1 MMGGMMKGIYIRL
14 TLEDRVFQDL
24 ITEKSEIQIKEMV
37 DQKRYPEEIEELDKK
52 IRERGRWLKENYDNP
67 KKP

>member
-1 MMGGMMKGIYIRL
+1 MKGIYIRL

>member
-1 MMGGMMKGIYIRL
+1 MGGMMKGIYIRL